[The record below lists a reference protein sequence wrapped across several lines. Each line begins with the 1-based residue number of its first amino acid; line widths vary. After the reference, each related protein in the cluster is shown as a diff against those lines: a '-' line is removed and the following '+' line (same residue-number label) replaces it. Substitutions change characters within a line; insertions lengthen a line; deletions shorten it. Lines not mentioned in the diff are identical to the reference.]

1 MGMTIIGPVQRY
13 QPSELLS
20 EDVLG
25 TLWSGRDVR
34 SGLPVTIRLLDE
46 RLTSDPRGV
55 HRATAQLRWARW
67 EAGNPHLA
75 RVLDLGL
82 RLEEQPAFVVSQGT
96 GGGTLMQHLKRGET
110 LTVRRALQVVAA
122 VADGLSSAH
131 ASWVYHG
138 ALTPAS
144 ILLDDDVVAKVTDIG
159 FRELLDARE
168 DLGPSARAS
177 SLNDRGATDVLAVAH
192 LFEQLLSGRSGRAGV
207 GSDRARAWEDEIPA
221 ELGDLVRRALSPHR
235 FHRPGMADLAA
246 ALAPAL
252 QAAEGTPMRIPP
264 TKRERPERVQ
274 PVGLTERVEP
284 VRPTDAPRREPA
296 GRPNVDVP
304 IPLAPLRVPTDE
316 ILPPP
321 PQGHRPAAAAAAGSE
336 GGIAEDVTLPA
347 PSKPTSGRPSLAPAE
362 RPAEPVPQAMRA
374 PRTHRPRLR
383 LALGACL
390 VLGVLIG
397 GLYVLPATDV
407 EVVPVG
413 PTTTTATPPATPS
426 ITPPP
431 LQRATVPGLL
441 GQRVEIATELLEQAD
456 LVVGSVIPVPG
467 EAGSVVRSE
476 PTQGEAV
483 SAGTAVDLF
492 VGNGEEG

>member
-1 MGMTIIGPVQRY
+1 MSMTITGPVQRY

-25 TLWSGRDVR
+25 TLWRGRDVR
-34 SGLPVTIRLLDE
+34 SGSPVTIRLLEE
-46 RLTSDPRGV
+46 RLTSDPRAV
-55 HRATAQLRWARW
+55 HRATAQLRWAQW

-82 RLEEQPAFVVSQGT
+82 RLEEQPAFVVSEGSA
-96 GGGTLMQHLKRGET
+96 GGTLMQHLMRGES
-110 LTVRRALQVVAA
+110 LTVRRAVQVVAA

-177 SLNDRGATDVLAVAH
+177 SLNDRGTTDVLAVAR
-192 LFEQLLSGRSGRAGV
+192 LFEQLLSGGSVRAGV
-207 GSDRARAWEDEIPA
+207 GSDRARAWEHEIPA
-221 ELGDLVRRALSPHR
+221 ELGDLIRRALSPHR

-246 ALAPAL
+246 ALAPAV

-264 TKRERPERVQ
+264 SERERPERVE
-274 PVGLTERVEP
+274 PVRLAERVEP

-304 IPLAPLRVPTDE
+304 IPLAPLRVPTGE
-316 ILPPP
+316 ILAPP
-321 PQGHRPAAAAAAGSE
+321 PQGDRPAAAAGSE

-347 PSKPTSGRPSLAPAE
+347 PSKPTSGMPSVAPAE

-397 GLYVLPATDV
+397 GRYVLPATDLEV
-407 EVVPVG
+407 EPVG
-413 PTTTTATPPATPS
+413 PTTITATPSATPS
-426 ITPPP
+426 ITPP

-456 LVVGSVIPVPG
+456 LVVGSVTPVPG
-467 EAGSVVRSE
+467 EAGSVVRTE

-483 SAGTAVDLF
+483 RAGTAVDLF